1 MATPAVAPAT
11 KSTSSSSSRSSL
23 AVPPST
29 ASTSRA
35 ARRGMAEA
43 ASASGASLADGSV
56 PYDFLQNLEVAEKLL
71 QKGNN
76 EAAQRIFREI
86 AVRSEGTELPET
98 SLFLARCLLG
108 IAYSYPEGVE
118 RTNYAAKVY
127 TALNKV
133 YAYKPEWEALT
144 KEELSSAH
152 LDLRSCFKRL
162 RPLIPAKEA
171 AALEEV
177 DTKISEC
184 SALILPLD
192 QFHEKVKE
200 ADAFFNND
208 KPHARKLYEEALLTI
223 EGRDEIDY
231 VVARAPC
238 LLKLIGTCA
247 KEDAARAVLRNTA
260 QEVIFNLYNKNELL
274 CEGGKYTKEE
284 AFRLILGYLRLLR
297 TLTPMSVPPNRH
309 TRLSLAIQTRID
321 ACKKEV
327 PEEFAAAPTREGR
340 SAAASSTASRPSSA
354 SLAPPPAAAPTSPG
368 STRTGPTPGTP
379 PKKVTPVPSDGSWGL
394 GRIFFALVFIAAIAA
409 AGVALYRRHIVKVS

>member
-1 MATPAVAPAT
+1 MATAATPAT
-11 KSTSSSSSRSSL
+11 KSTSSSSSSSSH

-29 ASTSRA
+29 AATSRA

-43 ASASGASLADGSV
+43 ASASGVSLAGGSA

-76 EAAQRIFREI
+76 EAAQRIFGEI
-86 AVRSEGTELPET
+86 AARAEDTELPET

-108 IAYSYPEGVE
+108 LAYSYPEGTV

-162 RPLIPAKEA
+162 RPLIPAKEV
-171 AALEEV
+171 AALGEV

-192 QFHEKVKE
+192 EFHEKVKE

-231 VVARAPC
+231 LLARAPC

-260 QEVIFNLYNKNELL
+260 QDIIFNLYKNNELL
-274 CEGGKYTKEE
+274 CEGGKYTKGE
-284 AFRLILGYLRLLR
+284 AFSLILGYLRLLR
-297 TLTPMSVPPNRH
+297 ELTPSRQAGY
-309 TRLSLAIQTRID
+309 TRLSLAIQSRID

-327 PEEFAAAPTREGR
+327 PEESAAAPTREGR

-354 SLAPPPAAAPTSPG
+354 SLAPPPAAAPISPS
-368 STRTGPTPGTP
+368 STRTGPTPPPGKT
-379 PKKVTPVPSDGSWGL
+379 PKKLTPVPSGGSWGL
-394 GRIFFALVFIAAIAA
+394 GKIFLALVFIAAVAV
-409 AGVALYRRHIVKVS
+409 AGVVLYRRHIVKVS